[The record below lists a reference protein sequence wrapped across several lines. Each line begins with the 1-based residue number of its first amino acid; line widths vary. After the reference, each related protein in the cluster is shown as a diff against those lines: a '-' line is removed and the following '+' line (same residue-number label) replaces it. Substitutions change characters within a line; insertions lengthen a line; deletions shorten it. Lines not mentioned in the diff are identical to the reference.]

1 MTGLVDSFS
10 RRINYMRISVTDRC
24 DLRCVYCSD
33 RSAPPLPYE
42 DVLRYEEIERIVTA
56 AARLG
61 VTKLR
66 LTGGEPLVR
75 ADLARLVAMLVA
87 VEGIDE
93 VSMTTNGTRLTDCA
107 EELKAA
113 GLNRVNVSLDSLKAD
128 RFREITGGDCLE
140 AALRG
145 IDAAGKAGLEPVKVN
160 MVLLRGINDDEVL
173 DFAARTVSHGWHVRF
188 IEHMPFVQP
197 TNGVP
202 PSVGPLSV
210 AEIIER
216 IEGALGKLEPHV
228 PASGNGPATYFRLP
242 SAPGTLGFI
251 GAVTDCFCAD
261 CNRFRLTAD
270 GHLRPC
276 LLDDDEID
284 LKGPLRRG
292 VSLEEIEGLMLGAA
306 TMKREQHRL
315 ADNYVP
321 GKRQMR
327 QIGG

>member
-10 RRINYMRISVTDRC
+10 RRIDYMRISVTDRC

-33 RSAPPLPYE
+33 RSAPPLPRE
-42 DVLRYEEIERIVTA
+42 DVLSYEEIQRIAVA

-75 ADLARLVAMLVA
+75 ADLARLVRMLVA
-87 VEGIDE
+87 VNGIGE
-93 VSMTTNGTRLTDCA
+93 VSMTTNGTRLADCA
-107 EELKAA
+107 EELKTA
-113 GLNRVNVSLDSLKAD
+113 GLKRVNVSLDSLNPE
-128 RFREITGGDCLE
+128 RFRQITNGDRLE
-140 AALRG
+140 TVLQG
-145 IDAAGKAGLEPVKVN
+145 IDTAAKAGIQPVKVN
-160 MVLLRGINDDEVL
+160 MVVLRGVNDDEVI
-173 DFAARTVSHGWHVRF
+173 DFAARTVSDGWHVRF
-188 IEHMPFVQP
+188 IEHMPFV
-197 TNGVP
+197 TSATEAVP
-202 PSVGPLSV
+202 ATSV
-210 AEIIER
+210 ADIIER
-216 IEGALGKLEPHV
+216 IEGSLGKLEPHV

-242 SAPGTLGFI
+242 SARGTLGFI
-251 GAVTDCFCAD
+251 GAVTDCFCAE

-276 LLDDDEID
+276 LLEDDEID

-292 VSLEEIEGLMLGAA
+292 ASLEELEGLMLGAA
-306 TMKREQHRL
+306 TMKRQQHRL
-315 ADNYVP
+315 ADDYVP